1 MRKSLLCIALFIAAL
16 FPLMGQ
22 SDDLGLGGNTDRLGG
37 VFHSYE
43 AAPGPQTPA
52 PRGFKPVYVS
62 HYGRHGSR
70 RQIGGGGTEAY
81 KYFLKASE
89 ADVLTEEGKALYK
102 DLEVLYGEHNGMDGE
117 LTIRGGIEHK
127 GVSQRMYERF
137 KPAFKGK
144 KAVHCQSSTIQ
155 RCLLSMANFTSQLKG
170 NAPSL
175 DFDFITGKKYFEL
188 LCRGYYAPDQYKERS
203 SFLSDSLVHALFDPS
218 RIMSAFFTDSP
229 KVKEVVPDPWRLGRY
244 LYLILADCQDLKYE
258 TGGLELYKYFTE
270 EELTGLAKFS
280 NETMYASMGNNA
292 DWGDNIIWAQKW
304 LVEDIVT
311 RADKALADGNVAA
324 DLRFGHDSAI
334 MPLAGLLGLDGVGRR
349 FKVGEAWKNGHYMWE
364 VVPMCTNLQM
374 AFYRNRKGEVLVK
387 MLYNEKE
394 RTIAECFIPG
404 VSIPAPVTGPYY
416 KWEDLRTYLIDISK
430 NKEFGK

>member
-1 MRKSLLCIALFIAAL
+1 
-16 FPLMGQ
+16 
-22 SDDLGLGGNTDRLGG
+22 
-37 VFHSYE
+37 
-43 AAPGPQTPA
+43 
-52 PRGFKPVYVS
+52 
-62 HYGRHGSR
+62 
-70 RQIGGGGTEAY
+70 
-81 KYFLKASE
+81 
-89 ADVLTEEGKALYK
+89 
-102 DLEVLYGEHNGMDGE
+102 
-117 LTIRGGIEHK
+117 
-127 GVSQRMYERF
+127 
-137 KPAFKGK
+137 
-144 KAVHCQSSTIQ
+144 
-155 RCLLSMANFTSQLKG
+155 
-170 NAPSL
+170 
-175 DFDFITGKKYFEL
+175 
-188 LCRGYYAPDQYKERS
+188 
-203 SFLSDSLVHALFDPS
+203 
-218 RIMSAFFTDSP
+218 
-229 KVKEVVPDPWRLGRY
+229 
-244 LYLILADCQDLKYE
+244 
-258 TGGLELYKYFTE
+258 
-270 EELTGLAKFS
+270 
-280 NETMYASMGNNA
+280 MGNNA